1 MLITVEEATEKIKA
15 GKTLLIAGDEL
26 LLTQLPKGK
35 WIAGTIPYFMTKEA
49 GGLAS
54 HTHLFANEVKDFVEN
69 IKIISYKG
77 KELARITTD
86 APHNGFSFIIIP
98 ANSSAH
104 FAYAQNAPNFK
115 NIFFKPIL
123 GWIAGIHLSQLGN
136 ITPKVFN
143 GETGEYFDQ
152 DAIVMHI
159 SLRQDKIAMINIL
172 NLFQQGNGDNI
183 TFETEGFQVQ
193 NCYINGKP
201 QNLAQYLLTNAIDT
215 KLPLVADYYGTS
227 INVSFQ
233 DIDEE
238 KQIVN
243 LYAPVFKN
251 ITYKIAAPISDY
263 VSEFYQQF
271 PRYSVNPILSCNC
284 ILNYIYGE
292 LETKHTDPI
301 VGPMTFGEIAY
312 QLLNQTLVYLEI
324 ETLS

>member
-1 MLITVEEATEKIKA
+1 MLITVAEAAEKIQA
-15 GKTLLIAGDEL
+15 GKILLIAGDEL

-54 HTHLFANEVKDFVEN
+54 HTHVFANEITDFIGN
-69 IKIISYKG
+69 IKIISYKE
-77 KELARITTD
+77 KELARITGDATD
-86 APHNGFSFIIIP
+86 NGFSFIIIP

-104 FAYAQNAPNFK
+104 FAYAQKAPSFK

-152 DAIVMHI
+152 DAIVMHV
-159 SLRQDKIAMINIL
+159 SLPQNKIAMINIL
-172 NLFQQGNGDNI
+172 NLFQQGNGDSI
-183 TFETEGFQVQ
+183 TFDKEGFQVQ
-193 NCYINGKP
+193 DCYINGKQ
-201 QNLAQYLLTNAIDT
+201 QNLAQYLLTNAIDI

-227 INVSFQ
+227 INASVQ
-233 DIDEE
+233 NIDEE
-238 KQIVN
+238 KQLVD

-263 VSEFYQQF
+263 VSEFYQHF
-271 PRYSVNPILSCNC
+271 PRSSVNPIFSCNC
-284 ILNYIYGE
+284 ILNYLYGE
-292 LETKHTDPI
+292 LETKHTNPI

-324 ETLS
+324 ETI

>member
-1 MLITVEEATEKIKA
+1 MLITVEEAADKIKA
-15 GKTLLIAGDEL
+15 GKILLIAGDEL

-54 HTHLFANEVKDFVEN
+54 HTHIFANEIKDFAEN
-69 IKIISYKG
+69 IQIISYKEQ
-77 KELARITTD
+77 ELARITND
-86 APHNGFSFIIIP
+86 APDNGFSFIIIP

-104 FAYAQNAPNFK
+104 FSYAQNAPNFK
-115 NIFFKPIL
+115 NIFFKPII
-123 GWIAGIHLSQLGN
+123 GWIAGIHLSQLEN
-136 ITPKVFN
+136 LTPKVFN

-159 SLRQDKIAMINIL
+159 PLPQDKIAMINIL
-172 NLFQQGNGDNI
+172 NIFKQGNGDSI
-183 TFETEGFQVQ
+183 TFDTEGFQVKD
-193 NCYINGKP
+193 CYINGKS
-201 QNLAQYLLTNAIDT
+201 QNLAQYLLTNVIDT

-227 INVSFQ
+227 INVAIQ
-233 DIDEE
+233 NIDEQ
-238 KQIVN
+238 KQLVD

-271 PRYSVNPILSCNC
+271 PRYSVNPIFSCNC
-284 ILNYIYGE
+284 ILNYLYGE

-301 VGPMTFGEIAY
+301 VGPITFGEIAY

-324 ETLS
+324 EALS

>member
-1 MLITVEEATEKIKA
+1 MLITVEEAAEKIQA
-15 GKTLLIAGDEL
+15 GKILLIAGEEQ
-26 LLTQLPKGK
+26 LLTKLPKGK

-54 HTHLFANEVKDFVEN
+54 HTHLFANEIKDFIGN
-69 IKIISYKG
+69 IKIISYKD
-77 KELARITTD
+77 KELARITSD
-86 APHNGFSFIIIP
+86 AADNGFSFIIIP

-104 FAYAQNAPNFK
+104 FAYAQKAPSFK

-152 DAIVMHI
+152 DAIVMHV
-159 SLRQDKIAMINIL
+159 SLPQNQIAMINIL
-172 NLFQQGNGDNI
+172 NLFQQGNGDSI
-183 TFETEGFQVQ
+183 TFDKEGFQVQ
-193 NCYINGKP
+193 DCYINGKQ
-201 QNLAQYLLTNAIDT
+201 QNLAQYLLTNAIDI

-227 INVSFQ
+227 INASVQ
-233 DIDEE
+233 NIDEE
-238 KQIVN
+238 KQLVD
-243 LYAPVFKN
+243 LYAPIFKN
-251 ITYKIAAPISDY
+251 VTYKIAAPISDY

-271 PRYSVNPILSCNC
+271 PRYSVNPIFSCNC
-284 ILNYIYGE
+284 ILNYLYGE
-292 LETKHTDPI
+292 LENKNTYPI
-301 VGPMTFGEIAY
+301 VGPITFGEIAY

>member
-1 MLITVEEATEKIKA
+1 MLITVAEAAEKIQA
-15 GKTLLIAGDEL
+15 GKILLIAGDEL

-54 HTHLFANEVKDFVEN
+54 HTHVFANEITDFIGN
-69 IKIISYKG
+69 IKIISYKE
-77 KELARITTD
+77 KELARITGD
-86 APHNGFSFIIIP
+86 AADNGFSFIIIP

-104 FAYAQNAPNFK
+104 FAYAQKAPSFK

-152 DAIVMHI
+152 DAIVMHV
-159 SLRQDKIAMINIL
+159 SLPQNKIAMINIL
-172 NLFQQGNGDNI
+172 NLFQQGNGDSI
-183 TFETEGFQVQ
+183 TFDKEGFQVQ
-193 NCYINGKP
+193 DCYINGKQ
-201 QNLAQYLLTNAIDT
+201 QNLAQYLLTNAIDI

-227 INVSFQ
+227 INASVQ
-233 DIDEE
+233 NIDEE
-238 KQIVN
+238 KQLVD

-271 PRYSVNPILSCNC
+271 PRYSVNPIFSCNC
-284 ILNYIYGE
+284 ILNYLYGE
-292 LETKHTDPI
+292 LENKHTDPI

-324 ETLS
+324 ETI

>member
-1 MLITVEEATEKIKA
+1 MLITVEEAAEKINA
-15 GKTLLIAGDEL
+15 GKILLIAGDEL

-54 HTHLFANEVKDFVEN
+54 HTHLFATEIKDFVEK
-69 IKIISYKG
+69 IKIISYNE
-77 KELARITTD
+77 KELVRITSD
-86 APHNGFSFIIIP
+86 APNNGFSFIIIP

-104 FAYAQNAPNFK
+104 FAYAQKAPSFK

-143 GETGEYFDQ
+143 GETGKYFDQ
-152 DAIVMHI
+152 DAVVMHI
-159 SLRQDKIAMINIL
+159 SLRQDKMAMINIL
-172 NLFQQGNGDNI
+172 NLFQQGNGDSI
-183 TFETEGFQVQ
+183 TFDKEGFQVED
-193 NCYINGKP
+193 CYINGKH
-201 QNLAQYLLTNAIDT
+201 QNLAEYLLTNAIDT

-227 INVSFQ
+227 INVSIQ
-233 DIDEE
+233 DIDQE

-243 LYAPVFKN
+243 LYAPVFKG
-251 ITYKIAAPISDY
+251 ITYKIAAPISNY
-263 VSEFYQQF
+263 VNEFYHQF
-271 PRYSVNPILSCNC
+271 PRYSVNPIFSCNC
-284 ILNYIYGE
+284 ILNYLYGE

>member
-1 MLITVEEATEKIKA
+1 MLITVEEAADKIKA
-15 GKTLLIAGDEL
+15 GKTLLIAGDEV

-54 HTHLFANEVKDFVEN
+54 HTHVFVNEIKDFIQD
-69 IKIISYKG
+69 IKIISYSD
-77 KELARITTD
+77 KELARITSD
-86 APHNGFSFIIIP
+86 APDNGFSFIIIP

-104 FAYAQNAPNFK
+104 FSYAQNAPHFK

-136 ITPKVFN
+136 IIPRVFN
-143 GETGEYFDQ
+143 GETGEDLDQ

-159 SLRQDKIAMINIL
+159 PLPQNKLAMINIL
-172 NLFQQGNGDNI
+172 NLFQQGNGDTI
-183 TFETEGFQVQ
+183 TFDKEGFQIED
-193 NCYINGKP
+193 CYINGKP

-227 INVSFQ
+227 INVGFQ
-233 DIDEE
+233 HIDEA
-238 KQIVN
+238 KQIVD

-251 ITYKIAAPISDY
+251 VRYKIAAPISNY
-263 VSEFYQQF
+263 VNEFYQQF
-271 PRYSVNPILSCNC
+271 PRYSVNPIFSCNC
-284 ILNYIYGE
+284 ILNYLYGE